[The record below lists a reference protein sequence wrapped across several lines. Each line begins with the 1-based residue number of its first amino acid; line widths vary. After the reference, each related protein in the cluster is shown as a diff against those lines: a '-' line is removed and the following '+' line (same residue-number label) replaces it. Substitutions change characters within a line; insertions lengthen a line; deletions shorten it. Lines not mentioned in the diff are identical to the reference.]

1 MPIKAKYDKDKNSF
15 DSLDMNIEKQ
25 IKQQLEEKFNH
36 DISAKNHIIR
46 IDFNILFPPK
56 FVQLHT
62 NSEFSGINDFFSA
75 VNVFTHDDLENIP
88 QETIDNHIKKHTS
101 FNTFQD
107 FLNSALSFKG

>member
-25 IKQQLEEKFNH
+25 IKQQLEEKFNP

-88 QETIDNHIKKHTS
+88 QETIDNHIKKYTS